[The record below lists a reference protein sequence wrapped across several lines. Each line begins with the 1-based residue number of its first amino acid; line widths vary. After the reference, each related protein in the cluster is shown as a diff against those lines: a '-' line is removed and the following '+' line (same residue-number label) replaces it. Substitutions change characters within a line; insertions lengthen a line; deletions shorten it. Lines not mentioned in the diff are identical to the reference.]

1 MFGCYAVH
9 TFSSSWWE
17 KALSAQC
24 GKDAVYYFSY
34 LKKSVAWRIRGQS
47 PQSVSGG
54 PVFKKRKKRTDWN
67 YTRDTLLWNSNY
79 IMANVRRNNERYECV
94 CVWGRDIIS
103 ELVVVSKWAC
113 SPACVFGFLWSGKA
127 PQSMQ
132 RIWNWAGGN
141 ELWTFWAGSHSLLWH
156 SASNTQTWGICTRT
170 MVQWFY
176 LSYPRH
182 QKNPHFFYPFTKLN

>member
-1 MFGCYAVH
+1 MV
-9 TFSSSWWE
+9 
-17 KALSAQC
+17 KAHRVFQEGQC
-24 GKDAVYYFSY
+24 
-34 LKKSVAWRIRGQS
+34 L
-47 PQSVSGG
+47 
-54 PVFKKRKKRTDWN
+54 KRKKRTDWN
-67 YTRDTLLWNSNY
+67 YTRDTLLWNNNY

-156 SASNTQTWGICTRT
+156 SASNTQTWGDMYSYNGT
-170 MVQWFY
+170 MVLFIISTTPKIIHISFIP
-176 LSYPRH
+176 LP
-182 QKNPHFFYPFTKLN
+182 N